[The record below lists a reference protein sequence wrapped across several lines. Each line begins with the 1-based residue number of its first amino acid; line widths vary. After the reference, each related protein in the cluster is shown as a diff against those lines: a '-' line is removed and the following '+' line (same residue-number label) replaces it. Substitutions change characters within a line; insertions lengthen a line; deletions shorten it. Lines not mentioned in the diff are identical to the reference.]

1 MSVSGC
7 DTGKGT
13 RTADRHTFGFKR
25 TSLYKQ
31 VQMEQNRT
39 KQIRIPAL
47 VDMHVHFR
55 EPGYPQ
61 KETIRSGSNAAMCA
75 GYSDVFTMPNLNPA
89 PDCIENLQI
98 QQGIIARDSLIGV
111 HPYATITLGRK
122 GEGELVN
129 IEQLAPL
136 VAGFSDDGCGVQSED
151 LMREAMERCAR
162 VGSMIVEHCEVNSLL
177 HNGYIHA
184 GAYARAHGHR
194 GICSESEWREV
205 ERNIRLSE
213 ETGCRLHICHISTK
227 ESVQLVREAKA
238 RGARVTCETAPHYL
252 LLNER
257 CMGEDGCWKMNP
269 PLRGVD
275 DQMALLAGIQDGTI
289 DVIATDHAPHTAE
302 EKSRGLEKSAFGIVG
317 IECAFPLMY
326 TYLVRTGFI
335 TLERLV
341 ELMSTRAREITGL
354 PQGTSWATFEVETP
368 YEIDPDK
375 FLSKG
380 HSTPFAGWQV
390 YGRCIETVY
399 NGVTVFQLT
408 SKN

>member
-1 MSVSGC
+1 
-7 DTGKGT
+7 
-13 RTADRHTFGFKR
+13 
-25 TSLYKQ
+25 
-31 VQMEQNRT
+31 MEQNRK

-55 EPGYPQ
+55 EPGFPQ
-61 KETIRSGSNAAMCA
+61 KETIRSGSIAAMCA
-75 GYSDVFTMPNLNPA
+75 GYSDVFTMPNTQPA
-89 PDCIENLQI
+89 PDSVENLRI

-111 HPYATITLGRK
+111 HPYASITLGRK

-129 IEQLAPL
+129 MEALAPY
-136 VAGFSDDGCGVQSED
+136 VAGFSDDGCGVQSEE
-151 LMREAMERCAR
+151 LMRRAMEECAR
-162 VGSMIVEHCEVNSLL
+162 VGSMIVEHCEVNDLL

-227 ESVQLVREAKA
+227 ESVQLIREAKA
-238 RGARVTCETAPHYL
+238 RGAKVTCETAPHYL
-252 LLNER
+252 LLDER

-275 DQMALLAGIQDGTI
+275 DRMALLAGIQDGTI

-302 EKSRGLEKSAFGIVG
+302 EKNRGLEGSAFGIVG
-317 IECAFPLMY
+317 IECAFPLLY

-335 TLERLV
+335 PLERLV

-354 PQGTSWATFEVETP
+354 PQGKSWATFEVETP

-380 HSTPFAGWQV
+380 HSTPFAGWTV
-390 YGRCIETVY
+390 YGRCVETVY
-399 NGVTVFQLT
+399 NGVVVY
-408 SKN
+408 SIKN

>member
-1 MSVSGC
+1 MSLSG
-7 DTGKGT
+7 
-13 RTADRHTFGFKR
+13 F
-25 TSLYKQ
+25 
-31 VQMEQNRT
+31 
-39 KQIRIPAL
+39 IRIPAL

-55 EPGYPQ
+55 EPGFSQ
-61 KETIRSGSNAAMCA
+61 KETILSGSSAAMCS

-89 PDCIENLQI
+89 PDSIDNLNI
-98 QQGIIARDSLIGV
+98 QKGIIARNSLIGV
-111 HPYATITLGRK
+111 HPYATITLDRK

-129 IEQLAPL
+129 IKELAPL
-136 VAGFSDDGCGVQSED
+136 VPGFSDDGCGVQSED
-151 LMREAMERCAR
+151 LMRRAMEQCAEA
-162 VGSMIVEHCEVNSLL
+162 GSIIVEHCEVNSLL

-184 GAYARAHGHR
+184 GAYAHTHGHR

-227 ESVQLVREAKA
+227 ESVQLIREAKA
-238 RGARVTCETAPHYL
+238 RGVKVTCETAPHYL

-289 DVIATDHAPHTAE
+289 DVIATDHAPHTDE
-302 EKSRGLEKSAFGIVG
+302 EKSRGLEHSAFGIVG

-335 TLERLV
+335 TLDRLV
-341 ELMSTRAREITGL
+341 ELMSTRAREIMGL
-354 PQGTSWATFEVETP
+354 PIGTSWATFEVETP
-368 YEIDPDK
+368 YEIDPRK
-375 FLSKG
+375 FISKG

-390 YGRCIETVY
+390 YGRCTETIY
-399 NGVTVFQLT
+399 NGKVVFKET
-408 SKN
+408 TDK

>member
-1 MSVSGC
+1 
-7 DTGKGT
+7 
-13 RTADRHTFGFKR
+13 
-25 TSLYKQ
+25 
-31 VQMEQNRT
+31 MEQNRT

-75 GYSDVFTMPNLNPA
+75 GYSDVFTMPNTNPA
-89 PDCIENLQI
+89 PDSVENLRI

-111 HPYATITLGRK
+111 HPYASITLGRK

-129 IEQLAPL
+129 IEQLAPY

-162 VGSMIVEHCEVNSLL
+162 VGSMIVEHCEVNDLL

-184 GAYARAHGHR
+184 GAYARAHEHR
-194 GICSESEWREV
+194 GICSESEWCEV

-227 ESVQLVREAKA
+227 ESVQLIREAKA
-238 RGARVTCETAPHYL
+238 RWAKVTCETAPHYL
-252 LLNER
+252 LLDER

-275 DQMALLAGIQDGTI
+275 DRMALLAGIQDGTI

-302 EKSRGLEKSAFGIVG
+302 EKSRGLEHSAFGIVG

-380 HSTPFAGWQV
+380 HSTPFAGWTV
-390 YGRCIETVY
+390 YGRCIETIY
-399 NGVTVFQLT
+399 NGEVVY
-408 SKN
+408 SIMN

>member
-1 MSVSGC
+1 MSLSG
-7 DTGKGT
+7 
-13 RTADRHTFGFKR
+13 F
-25 TSLYKQ
+25 
-31 VQMEQNRT
+31 
-39 KQIRIPAL
+39 IRIPAL

-55 EPGYPQ
+55 EPGFSQ
-61 KETIRSGSNAAMCA
+61 KETILSGSSAAMCS

-89 PDCIENLQI
+89 PDSIDNLNI
-98 QQGIIARDSLIGV
+98 QKGIIARNSLIGV
-111 HPYATITLGRK
+111 HPYATITLDRK

-129 IEQLAPL
+129 IKELAPL
-136 VAGFSDDGCGVQSED
+136 VPGFSDDGCGVQSED
-151 LMREAMERCAR
+151 LMRRAMEQCAEA
-162 VGSMIVEHCEVNSLL
+162 GSIIVEHCEVNSLL

-184 GAYARAHGHR
+184 GVYARTHGHR

-227 ESVQLVREAKA
+227 ESVQLIREAKA
-238 RGARVTCETAPHYL
+238 RGVKVTCETAPHYL

-289 DVIATDHAPHTAE
+289 DVIATDHAPHTDE
-302 EKSRGLEKSAFGIVG
+302 EKSRGLEHSAFGIVG

-335 TLERLV
+335 TLDRLV
-341 ELMSTRAREITGL
+341 ELMSTRAREIMGL
-354 PQGTSWATFEVETP
+354 PIGTSWATFEVETP
-368 YEIDPDK
+368 YEIDPRK
-375 FLSKG
+375 FISKG

-390 YGRCIETVY
+390 YGRCTETIY
-399 NGVTVFQLT
+399 NGKVVY
-408 SKN
+408 SIKN

>member
-1 MSVSGC
+1 MSLSG
-7 DTGKGT
+7 
-13 RTADRHTFGFKR
+13 F
-25 TSLYKQ
+25 
-31 VQMEQNRT
+31 
-39 KQIRIPAL
+39 IRIPAL

-55 EPGYPQ
+55 EPGFAQ
-61 KETIRSGSNAAMCA
+61 KETILSGSSAAMCS

-89 PDCIENLQI
+89 PDSVDNLNI
-98 QQGIIARDSLIGV
+98 QKGIIARNSLIGV
-111 HPYATITLGRK
+111 HPYATITLDRK

-129 IEQLAPL
+129 IKELAPL
-136 VAGFSDDGCGVQSED
+136 VPGFSDDGCGVQSED
-151 LMREAMERCAR
+151 LMRRAMEQCAEA
-162 VGSMIVEHCEVNSLL
+162 GSIIVEHCEVNSLL

-184 GAYARAHGHR
+184 GAYARTHGHR

-227 ESVQLVREAKA
+227 ESVQLIREAKA
-238 RGARVTCETAPHYL
+238 RGVKVTCETAPHYL

-289 DVIATDHAPHTAE
+289 DVIATDHAPHTDE
-302 EKSRGLEKSAFGIVG
+302 EKSRGLEHSAFGIVG

-335 TLERLV
+335 TLDRLV
-341 ELMSTRAREITGL
+341 ELMSTRAREIMGL
-354 PQGTSWATFEVETP
+354 PIGTSWATFEVETP
-368 YEIDPDK
+368 YEIDPRK
-375 FLSKG
+375 FISKG

-390 YGRCIETVY
+390 YGRCTETIY
-399 NGVTVFQLT
+399 NGKVVFKET
-408 SKN
+408 TDK

>member
-1 MSVSGC
+1 MSLSG
-7 DTGKGT
+7 
-13 RTADRHTFGFKR
+13 F
-25 TSLYKQ
+25 
-31 VQMEQNRT
+31 
-39 KQIRIPAL
+39 IRIPAL

-55 EPGYPQ
+55 EPGFSQ
-61 KETIRSGSNAAMCA
+61 KETILSGSSAAMCS

-89 PDCIENLQI
+89 PDSIDNLNI
-98 QQGIIARDSLIGV
+98 QKGIIARNSLIGV
-111 HPYATITLGRK
+111 HPYATITLDRK

-129 IEQLAPL
+129 IKELAPL
-136 VAGFSDDGCGVQSED
+136 VPGFSDDGCGVQSED
-151 LMREAMERCAR
+151 LMRRAMEQCAEA
-162 VGSMIVEHCEVNSLL
+162 GSIIVEHCEVNSLL

-184 GAYARAHGHR
+184 GVYARTHGHR

-227 ESVQLVREAKA
+227 ESVQLIREAKA
-238 RGARVTCETAPHYL
+238 RGVKVTCETAPHYL

-275 DQMALLAGIQDGTI
+275 DQMALLAGVQDGTI
-289 DVIATDHAPHTAE
+289 DVIATDHAPHTDE
-302 EKSRGLEKSAFGIVG
+302 EKSRGLEHSAFGIVG

-335 TLERLV
+335 TLDRLV
-341 ELMSTRAREITGL
+341 ELMSTRAREIMGL
-354 PQGTSWATFEVETP
+354 PMGTSWATFEVETP
-368 YEIDPDK
+368 YEIDPRK
-375 FLSKG
+375 FISKG

-390 YGRCIETVY
+390 YGRCTETIY
-399 NGVTVFQLT
+399 NGKVVFKET
-408 SKN
+408 TDK

>member
-1 MSVSGC
+1 MSLSG
-7 DTGKGT
+7 
-13 RTADRHTFGFKR
+13 F
-25 TSLYKQ
+25 
-31 VQMEQNRT
+31 
-39 KQIRIPAL
+39 IRIPAL

-55 EPGYPQ
+55 EPGFSQ
-61 KETIRSGSNAAMCA
+61 KETILSGSSAAMCS

-89 PDCIENLQI
+89 PDSIDNLNI
-98 QQGIIARDSLIGV
+98 QKGIIARNSLIGV
-111 HPYATITLGRK
+111 HPYATITLDRK

-129 IEQLAPL
+129 IKELAPL
-136 VAGFSDDGCGVQSED
+136 VPGFSDDGCGVQSED
-151 LMREAMERCAR
+151 LMRRAMEQCAEA
-162 VGSMIVEHCEVNSLL
+162 GSIIVEHCEVNSLL

-184 GAYARAHGHR
+184 GAYARTHGYR

-227 ESVQLVREAKA
+227 ESVQLIREAKA
-238 RGARVTCETAPHYL
+238 RGVKVTCETAPHYL

-257 CMGEDGCWKMNP
+257 CMDEDGCWKMNP

-289 DVIATDHAPHTAE
+289 DVIATDHAPHTDE
-302 EKSRGLEKSAFGIVG
+302 EKSRGLEHSAFGIVG

-335 TLERLV
+335 TLDRLV
-341 ELMSTRAREITGL
+341 ELMSTRAREIMGL
-354 PQGTSWATFEVETP
+354 PIGTSWATFEVETP
-368 YEIDPDK
+368 YEIDPRK
-375 FLSKG
+375 FISKG

-390 YGRCIETVY
+390 YGRCTETIYKGKV
-399 NGVTVFQLT
+399 VFKET
-408 SKN
+408 TDK

>member
-1 MSVSGC
+1 MSLSG
-7 DTGKGT
+7 
-13 RTADRHTFGFKR
+13 F
-25 TSLYKQ
+25 
-31 VQMEQNRT
+31 
-39 KQIRIPAL
+39 IRIPAL

-55 EPGYPQ
+55 EPGFSQ
-61 KETIRSGSNAAMCA
+61 KETILSGSSAAMCS

-89 PDCIENLQI
+89 PDSIDNLNI
-98 QQGIIARDSLIGV
+98 QKGIIARNSLIGV
-111 HPYATITLGRK
+111 HPYATITLDRK

-129 IEQLAPL
+129 IKELAPL
-136 VAGFSDDGCGVQSED
+136 VPGFSDDGCGVQSED
-151 LMREAMERCAR
+151 LMRRAMEQCAEA
-162 VGSMIVEHCEVNSLL
+162 GSIIVEHCEVNSLL

-184 GAYARAHGHR
+184 GVYARTHGHR

-227 ESVQLVREAKA
+227 ESVQLIREAKA
-238 RGARVTCETAPHYL
+238 RGVKITCETAPHYL

-289 DVIATDHAPHTAE
+289 DVIATDHAPHTDE
-302 EKSRGLEKSAFGIVG
+302 EKSRGLEHSAFGIVG

-335 TLERLV
+335 TLDRLV
-341 ELMSTRAREITGL
+341 ELMSTRAREIMGL
-354 PQGTSWATFEVETP
+354 PIGTSWATFEVETP
-368 YEIDPDK
+368 YEIDPRK
-375 FLSKG
+375 FISKG

-390 YGRCIETVY
+390 YGRCTETIY
-399 NGVTVFQLT
+399 NGKVVFKET
-408 SKN
+408 TDK

>member
-1 MSVSGC
+1 MSLSG
-7 DTGKGT
+7 
-13 RTADRHTFGFKR
+13 F
-25 TSLYKQ
+25 
-31 VQMEQNRT
+31 
-39 KQIRIPAL
+39 IRIPAL

-55 EPGYPQ
+55 EPGFSQ
-61 KETIRSGSNAAMCA
+61 KETILSGSSAAMCS

-89 PDCIENLQI
+89 PDSIDNLNI
-98 QQGIIARDSLIGV
+98 QKGIIARNSLIGV
-111 HPYATITLGRK
+111 HPYATITLDRK

-129 IEQLAPL
+129 IKELAPL
-136 VAGFSDDGCGVQSED
+136 VPGFSDDGCGVQSED
-151 LMREAMERCAR
+151 LMRRAMEQCAEA
-162 VGSMIVEHCEVNSLL
+162 GSIIVEHCEVNNLL
-177 HNGYIHA
+177 HNWYIHA
-184 GAYARAHGHR
+184 GVYARTHGHR

-238 RGARVTCETAPHYL
+238 RGVKVTCETAPHYL

-289 DVIATDHAPHTAE
+289 DVIATDHAPHTDE
-302 EKSRGLEKSAFGIVG
+302 EKSRGLEHSAFGIVG

-335 TLERLV
+335 TLDRLV
-341 ELMSTRAREITGL
+341 ELMSTRAREIMGL
-354 PQGTSWATFEVETP
+354 PIGTSWATFEVETP
-368 YEIDPDK
+368 YEIDPRR
-375 FLSKG
+375 FISKG

-390 YGRCIETVY
+390 YGRCTETIY
-399 NGVTVFQLT
+399 NGKVVFKET
-408 SKN
+408 TDK

>member
-1 MSVSGC
+1 MSLSG
-7 DTGKGT
+7 
-13 RTADRHTFGFKR
+13 F
-25 TSLYKQ
+25 
-31 VQMEQNRT
+31 
-39 KQIRIPAL
+39 IRIPAL

-55 EPGYPQ
+55 EPGFSQ
-61 KETIRSGSNAAMCA
+61 KETILSGSSAAMCS

-89 PDCIENLQI
+89 PDSIDNLNI
-98 QQGIIARDSLIGV
+98 QKGIIARNSLIGV
-111 HPYATITLGRK
+111 HPYATITLDRK

-129 IEQLAPL
+129 IKELAPL
-136 VAGFSDDGCGVQSED
+136 VPGFSDDGCGVQSED
-151 LMREAMERCAR
+151 LMRRAMEQCAEA
-162 VGSMIVEHCEVNSLL
+162 GCIIVEHCEVNSLL

-184 GAYARAHGHR
+184 GAYARRHGHR

-227 ESVQLVREAKA
+227 ESVQLIRAAKA
-238 RGARVTCETAPHYL
+238 RGVKVTCETAPHYL

-289 DVIATDHAPHTAE
+289 DVIATDHAPHTDE
-302 EKSRGLEKSAFGIVG
+302 EKSRGLEHSAFGIVG

-335 TLERLV
+335 TLDRLV
-341 ELMSTRAREITGL
+341 ELMSTRAREIMGL
-354 PQGTSWATFEVETP
+354 PIGTSWATFEVETP
-368 YEIDPDK
+368 YEIDPRR
-375 FLSKG
+375 FISKG

-390 YGRCIETVY
+390 YGRCTETIY
-399 NGVTVFQLT
+399 NGKVVFKET
-408 SKN
+408 TDK

>member
-1 MSVSGC
+1 MSLL
-7 DTGKGT
+7 GT
-13 RTADRHTFGFKR
+13 
-25 TSLYKQ
+25 
-31 VQMEQNRT
+31 
-39 KQIRIPAL
+39 IRVPAL

-227 ESVQLVREAKA
+227 ESVQLIREAKA
-238 RGARVTCETAPHYL
+238 HGARVTCETAPHYL

-302 EKSRGLEKSAFGIVG
+302 EKSRGLEHSAFGIVG

-390 YGRCIETVY
+390 YGRCVETVY
-399 NGVTVFQLT
+399 NGEVVY
-408 SKN
+408 SIMN

>member
-1 MSVSGC
+1 MSLSGI
-7 DTGKGT
+7 
-13 RTADRHTFGFKR
+13 
-25 TSLYKQ
+25 
-31 VQMEQNRT
+31 
-39 KQIRIPAL
+39 IRIPAL

-55 EPGYPQ
+55 EPGFPQ
-61 KETIRSGSNAAMCA
+61 KETILSGSTAAMCA

-89 PDCIENLQI
+89 PDNIDHLRI
-98 QQGIIARDSLIGV
+98 QQGIIASDSLIGV
-111 HPYATITLGRK
+111 HPYASITLGRK

-136 VAGFSDDGCGVQSED
+136 VAGFSDDGCGVQSEE

-162 VGSMIVEHCEVNSLL
+162 VGSMIVEHCEVNDLL

-184 GAYARAHGHR
+184 GAYARTYGHR

-213 ETGCRLHICHISTK
+213 ETGCRLHICHISTQ
-227 ESVQLVREAKA
+227 ESVQLIREAKA
-238 RGARVTCETAPHYL
+238 RGAKVTCETAPHYL

-257 CMGEDGCWKMNP
+257 CMWEDGCWKMNP

-289 DVIATDHAPHTAE
+289 DVIATDHAPHTDE
-302 EKSRGLEKSAFGIVG
+302 EKSRGLEHSAFGIVG

-354 PQGTSWATFEVETP
+354 PQGTSWATFEVEAP
-368 YEIDPDK
+368 YEIDPDE

-380 HSTPFAGWQV
+380 HSTPFAGWTV

-399 NGVTVFQLT
+399 NGEVVYSIMNL
-408 SKN
+408 

>member
-1 MSVSGC
+1 MSLSG
-7 DTGKGT
+7 
-13 RTADRHTFGFKR
+13 F
-25 TSLYKQ
+25 
-31 VQMEQNRT
+31 
-39 KQIRIPAL
+39 IRIPAL

-55 EPGYPQ
+55 EPGFSQ
-61 KETIRSGSNAAMCA
+61 KETILSGSSAAMCS

-89 PDCIENLQI
+89 PDSIDNLNI
-98 QQGIIARDSLIGV
+98 QKGIIARNSLIGV
-111 HPYATITLGRK
+111 HPYATITLDRK

-129 IEQLAPL
+129 IKELAPL
-136 VAGFSDDGCGVQSED
+136 VPGFSDDGCGVQSED
-151 LMREAMERCAR
+151 LMRRAMEQCAEA
-162 VGSMIVEHCEVNSLL
+162 GSIIVEHCEVNSLL

-184 GAYARAHGHR
+184 GAYARTHGHR

-227 ESVQLVREAKA
+227 ESVQLIREAKA
-238 RGARVTCETAPHYL
+238 RGVKVTCETAPHYL

-289 DVIATDHAPHTAE
+289 DVIATDHAPHTDE
-302 EKSRGLEKSAFGIVG
+302 EKSRGLEHSAFGIVG

-335 TLERLV
+335 TLDRLV
-341 ELMSTRAREITGL
+341 ELMSTRAREIMGL
-354 PQGTSWATFEVETP
+354 PIGTSWATFEVETP
-368 YEIDPDK
+368 YEIDPRR
-375 FLSKG
+375 FISKG

-390 YGRCIETVY
+390 YGRCTETIY
-399 NGVTVFQLT
+399 NGKVVFKET
-408 SKN
+408 TDK

>member
-1 MSVSGC
+1 M
-7 DTGKGT
+7 
-13 RTADRHTFGFKR
+13 
-25 TSLYKQ
+25 
-31 VQMEQNRT
+31 VQKEG
-39 KQIRIPAL
+39 IIHIPAL

-55 EPGYPQ
+55 EPGYSQ
-61 KETIRSGSNAAMCA
+61 KETILSGSSAAMCS

-89 PDCIENLQI
+89 PDSIDNLNI
-98 QQGIIARDSLIGV
+98 QKGIIASNSLIGV
-111 HPYATITLGRK
+111 HPYATITLDRK

-129 IEQLAPL
+129 IKELAPL
-136 VAGFSDDGCGVQSED
+136 VPGFSDDGCGVQSED
-151 LMREAMERCAR
+151 LMRRAMEQCAEA
-162 VGSMIVEHCEVNSLL
+162 GSIIVEHCEVNSLL

-184 GAYARAHGHR
+184 GAYARTHEHR

-227 ESVQLVREAKA
+227 ESVQLIREAKA
-238 RGARVTCETAPHYL
+238 RGVKVTCETAPHYL

-289 DVIATDHAPHTAE
+289 DVIATDHAPHTDE
-302 EKSRGLEKSAFGIVG
+302 EKSRGLEHSAFGIVG

-335 TLERLV
+335 TLDRLV
-341 ELMSTRAREITGL
+341 ELMSTRAREIMGL
-354 PQGTSWATFEVETP
+354 PIGTSWATFEVETP
-368 YEIDPDK
+368 YEIDPRK
-375 FLSKG
+375 FISKG

-390 YGRCIETVY
+390 YGRCTETIY
-399 NGVTVFQLT
+399 NGKVVY
-408 SKN
+408 SIKN

>member
-1 MSVSGC
+1 MSLSG
-7 DTGKGT
+7 
-13 RTADRHTFGFKR
+13 F
-25 TSLYKQ
+25 
-31 VQMEQNRT
+31 
-39 KQIRIPAL
+39 IRIPAL

-55 EPGYPQ
+55 EPGFSQ
-61 KETIRSGSNAAMCA
+61 KETILSGSSAAMCS

-89 PDCIENLQI
+89 PDSIDNLNI
-98 QQGIIARDSLIGV
+98 QKGIIARNSLIGV
-111 HPYATITLGRK
+111 HPYATITLDRK

-129 IEQLAPL
+129 IKELAPL
-136 VAGFSDDGCGVQSED
+136 VPGFSDDGCGVQSED
-151 LMREAMERCAR
+151 LMRRAMEQCAEA
-162 VGSMIVEHCEVNSLL
+162 GSIIVEHCEVNNLL

-184 GAYARAHGHR
+184 GVYARTHGHR

-238 RGARVTCETAPHYL
+238 RGVKVTCETAPHYL

-289 DVIATDHAPHTAE
+289 DVIATDHAPHTDE
-302 EKSRGLEKSAFGIVG
+302 EKSRGLEHSAFGIVG

-335 TLERLV
+335 TLDRLV
-341 ELMSTRAREITGL
+341 ELMSTRAREIMGL
-354 PQGTSWATFEVETP
+354 PIGTSWATFEVETP
-368 YEIDPDK
+368 YEIDPRK
-375 FLSKG
+375 FISKG

-390 YGRCIETVY
+390 YGRCTETIY
-399 NGVTVFQLT
+399 NGKVVFKET
-408 SKN
+408 TDK

>member
-1 MSVSGC
+1 MVQ
-7 DTGKGT
+7 KG
-13 RTADRHTFGFKR
+13 
-25 TSLYKQ
+25 
-31 VQMEQNRT
+31 M
-39 KQIRIPAL
+39 IRIPAL

-55 EPGYPQ
+55 EPGFAQ
-61 KETIRSGSNAAMCA
+61 KETILSGSSAAMCS

-89 PDCIENLQI
+89 PDSIDNLNI
-98 QQGIIARDSLIGV
+98 QKGIIARNSLIGV
-111 HPYATITLGRK
+111 HPYATITLDRK

-129 IEQLAPL
+129 IKELAPL
-136 VAGFSDDGCGVQSED
+136 VPGFSDDGCGVQSED
-151 LMREAMERCAR
+151 LMRRAMEQCAEA
-162 VGSMIVEHCEVNSLL
+162 GSIIVEHCEVNSLL
-177 HNGYIHA
+177 HNGYMHA
-184 GAYARAHGHR
+184 GAYACTHGHR

-227 ESVQLVREAKA
+227 ESVQLIRKAKA
-238 RGARVTCETAPHYL
+238 RGVKVTCETAPHYL

-289 DVIATDHAPHTAE
+289 DVIATDHAPHTDE
-302 EKSRGLEKSAFGIVG
+302 EKSRGLEHSAFGIVG

-335 TLERLV
+335 TLDRLV
-341 ELMSTRAREITGL
+341 ELMSTRAREIMGL
-354 PQGTSWATFEVETP
+354 PIGTSWATFEVETP
-368 YEIDPDK
+368 YEIDPRK
-375 FLSKG
+375 FISKG

-390 YGRCIETVY
+390 YGRCTETIY
-399 NGVTVFQLT
+399 NGKVVFKET
-408 SKN
+408 TDK

>member
-1 MSVSGC
+1 MSLSG
-7 DTGKGT
+7 
-13 RTADRHTFGFKR
+13 F
-25 TSLYKQ
+25 
-31 VQMEQNRT
+31 
-39 KQIRIPAL
+39 IRIPAL

-55 EPGYPQ
+55 EPGFSQ
-61 KETIRSGSNAAMCA
+61 KETILSGSSAAMCS

-89 PDCIENLQI
+89 PDSIDNLNI
-98 QQGIIARDSLIGV
+98 QKGIIARNSLIGV
-111 HPYATITLGRK
+111 HPYATITLDRK

-129 IEQLAPL
+129 IKELAPL
-136 VAGFSDDGCGVQSED
+136 VPGFSDDGCGVQSED
-151 LMREAMERCAR
+151 LMHRAMEQCAEA
-162 VGSMIVEHCEVNSLL
+162 GSIIVEHCEVNSLL

-184 GAYARAHGHR
+184 GVYARTHGHR

-227 ESVQLVREAKA
+227 ESVQLIREAKA
-238 RGARVTCETAPHYL
+238 RGVKVTCETAPHYL

-289 DVIATDHAPHTAE
+289 DVIATDHAPHTDE
-302 EKSRGLEKSAFGIVG
+302 EKSRGLEYSAFGIVG

-335 TLERLV
+335 TLDRLV
-341 ELMSTRAREITGL
+341 ELMSTRAREIMGL
-354 PQGTSWATFEVETP
+354 PIGTSWATFEVETP
-368 YEIDPDK
+368 YEIDPRK
-375 FLSKG
+375 FISKG

-390 YGRCIETVY
+390 YGRCTETIY
-399 NGVTVFQLT
+399 NGKVVFKET
-408 SKN
+408 TDK

>member
-1 MSVSGC
+1 MSLSG
-7 DTGKGT
+7 
-13 RTADRHTFGFKR
+13 F
-25 TSLYKQ
+25 
-31 VQMEQNRT
+31 
-39 KQIRIPAL
+39 IRIPAL

-55 EPGYPQ
+55 EPGFSQ
-61 KETIRSGSNAAMCA
+61 KETILSGSSAAMCS

-89 PDCIENLQI
+89 PDSIDNLNI
-98 QQGIIARDSLIGV
+98 QKGIIARNSLIGV
-111 HPYATITLGRK
+111 HPYATITLDRK

-129 IEQLAPL
+129 IKELAPL
-136 VAGFSDDGCGVQSED
+136 VPGFSDDGCGVQSED
-151 LMREAMERCAR
+151 LMRRAMEQCAEA
-162 VGSMIVEHCEVNSLL
+162 GSIIVEHCEVNSLL

-184 GAYARAHGHR
+184 GVYARTHGHR

-227 ESVQLVREAKA
+227 ESVQLIREAKA
-238 RGARVTCETAPHYL
+238 RGVKVTCETAPHYL

-257 CMGEDGCWKMNP
+257 SMGEDGCWKMNP

-289 DVIATDHAPHTAE
+289 DVIATDHAPHTDE
-302 EKSRGLEKSAFGIVG
+302 EKSRGLEHSVFGIVG

-335 TLERLV
+335 TLDRLV
-341 ELMSTRAREITGL
+341 ELMSTRAREIMGL
-354 PQGTSWATFEVETP
+354 PIGTSWATFEVETP
-368 YEIDPDK
+368 YEIDPRK
-375 FLSKG
+375 FISKG

-390 YGRCIETVY
+390 YGRCTETIY
-399 NGVTVFQLT
+399 NGKVVFKET
-408 SKN
+408 TDK

>member
-1 MSVSGC
+1 MSLSG
-7 DTGKGT
+7 
-13 RTADRHTFGFKR
+13 F
-25 TSLYKQ
+25 
-31 VQMEQNRT
+31 
-39 KQIRIPAL
+39 IRIPAL

-55 EPGYPQ
+55 EPGFSQ
-61 KETIRSGSNAAMCA
+61 KETILSGSSAAMCS

-89 PDCIENLQI
+89 PDSIDNLNI
-98 QQGIIARDSLIGV
+98 QKGIIARNSLIGV
-111 HPYATITLGRK
+111 HPYATITLDRK

-129 IEQLAPL
+129 IKELAPL
-136 VAGFSDDGCGVQSED
+136 VPGFSDDGCGVQSED
-151 LMREAMERCAR
+151 LMRRAMEQCAEA
-162 VGSMIVEHCEVNSLL
+162 GSIIVEHCEVNSLL

-184 GAYARAHGHR
+184 GVYARTHGHR

-227 ESVQLVREAKA
+227 ESVQLIREAKA
-238 RGARVTCETAPHYL
+238 RGVKVICETAPHYL

-289 DVIATDHAPHTAE
+289 DVIATDHAPHTDE
-302 EKSRGLEKSAFGIVG
+302 EKSRGLEYSAFGIVG

-335 TLERLV
+335 TLDRLV
-341 ELMSTRAREITGL
+341 ELMSTRAREIMGL
-354 PQGTSWATFEVETP
+354 PIGTSWATFEVETP
-368 YEIDPDK
+368 YEIDPRK
-375 FLSKG
+375 FISKG

-390 YGRCIETVY
+390 YGRCTETIY
-399 NGVTVFQLT
+399 NGKVVFKET
-408 SKN
+408 TDK

>member
-1 MSVSGC
+1 MSLSG
-7 DTGKGT
+7 
-13 RTADRHTFGFKR
+13 F
-25 TSLYKQ
+25 
-31 VQMEQNRT
+31 
-39 KQIRIPAL
+39 IRIPAL

-55 EPGYPQ
+55 EPGFSQ
-61 KETIRSGSNAAMCA
+61 KETILSGSSAAMCS

-89 PDCIENLQI
+89 PDSIDNLNI
-98 QQGIIARDSLIGV
+98 QKGIIARNSLIGV
-111 HPYATITLGRK
+111 HPYATITLDRK

-129 IEQLAPL
+129 IKELAPL
-136 VAGFSDDGCGVQSED
+136 VPGFSDDGCGVQSED
-151 LMREAMERCAR
+151 LMRRAMEQCAEA
-162 VGSMIVEHCEVNSLL
+162 GSIIVEHCEVNSLL

-184 GAYARAHGHR
+184 GAYARTHGHR

-227 ESVQLVREAKA
+227 ESVQLIREAKA
-238 RGARVTCETAPHYL
+238 RGVKVTCETAPHYL

-289 DVIATDHAPHTAE
+289 DVIATDHAPHTDE
-302 EKSRGLEKSAFGIVG
+302 EKSRGLEHSAFGIVG

-335 TLERLV
+335 TLDRLV
-341 ELMSTRAREITGL
+341 ELMSTRAREIMGL
-354 PQGTSWATFEVETP
+354 PIGTSWATFEVETP
-368 YEIDPDK
+368 CEIDPRR
-375 FLSKG
+375 FISKG

-390 YGRCIETVY
+390 YGRCTETIY
-399 NGVTVFQLT
+399 NGKVVFKET
-408 SKN
+408 TDK

>member
-1 MSVSGC
+1 MSLSG
-7 DTGKGT
+7 
-13 RTADRHTFGFKR
+13 F
-25 TSLYKQ
+25 
-31 VQMEQNRT
+31 
-39 KQIRIPAL
+39 IRIPAL

-55 EPGYPQ
+55 EPGFSQ
-61 KETIRSGSNAAMCA
+61 KETILSGSSAAMCS

-89 PDCIENLQI
+89 PDSIDDLNI
-98 QQGIIARDSLIGV
+98 QKGIIARNSLIGV
-111 HPYATITLGRK
+111 HPYATITLDRK

-129 IEQLAPL
+129 IKELAPL
-136 VAGFSDDGCGVQSED
+136 VPGFSDDGCGVQSED
-151 LMREAMERCAR
+151 LMRRAMEQCAEA
-162 VGSMIVEHCEVNSLL
+162 GSIIVEHCEVNSLL

-184 GAYARAHGHR
+184 GAYALTHEHR

-227 ESVQLVREAKA
+227 ESVQLIREAKA
-238 RGARVTCETAPHYL
+238 RGVKVTCETAPHYL

-289 DVIATDHAPHTAE
+289 DVIATDHAPHTDE
-302 EKSRGLEKSAFGIVG
+302 EKSRGLEHSAFGIVG

-335 TLERLV
+335 TLDRLV
-341 ELMSTRAREITGL
+341 ELMSTRAREIMGL
-354 PQGTSWATFEVETP
+354 PMGTSWATFEVETP
-368 YEIDPDK
+368 YEIDSRK
-375 FLSKG
+375 FISKG

-390 YGRCIETVY
+390 YGRCTETIY
-399 NGVTVFQLT
+399 NGKVVFKET
-408 SKN
+408 TDK

>member
-1 MSVSGC
+1 MSLSG
-7 DTGKGT
+7 
-13 RTADRHTFGFKR
+13 F
-25 TSLYKQ
+25 
-31 VQMEQNRT
+31 
-39 KQIRIPAL
+39 IRIPAL

-55 EPGYPQ
+55 EPGFSQ
-61 KETIRSGSNAAMCA
+61 KETILSGSSAAMCS

-89 PDCIENLQI
+89 PDSIDNLNI
-98 QQGIIARDSLIGV
+98 QKGIIARNSLIGV
-111 HPYATITLGRK
+111 HPYATITLDRK

-129 IEQLAPL
+129 IKELAPL
-136 VAGFSDDGCGVQSED
+136 VPGFSDDGCGVQSED
-151 LMREAMERCAR
+151 LMRRAMEQCAEA
-162 VGSMIVEHCEVNSLL
+162 GSIIVEHCEVNSLL

-184 GAYARAHGHR
+184 GAYARTHEHR

-227 ESVQLVREAKA
+227 ESVQLIREAKA
-238 RGARVTCETAPHYL
+238 RGVKVTCETAPHYL

-289 DVIATDHAPHTAE
+289 DVIATDHAPHTDE
-302 EKSRGLEKSAFGIVG
+302 EKSRGLEHSAFGIVG

-335 TLERLV
+335 TLDRLV
-341 ELMSTRAREITGL
+341 ELMSTRAREIMGL
-354 PQGTSWATFEVETP
+354 PIGTSWATFEVETP
-368 YEIDPDK
+368 YEIDPRK
-375 FLSKG
+375 FISKG

-390 YGRCIETVY
+390 YGRCTETIY
-399 NGVTVFQLT
+399 NGKVVFKET
-408 SKN
+408 TDK

>member
-1 MSVSGC
+1 MSLSG
-7 DTGKGT
+7 
-13 RTADRHTFGFKR
+13 F
-25 TSLYKQ
+25 
-31 VQMEQNRT
+31 
-39 KQIRIPAL
+39 IRIPAL

-55 EPGYPQ
+55 EPGFSQ
-61 KETIRSGSNAAMCA
+61 KETILSGSSAAMCS

-89 PDCIENLQI
+89 PDSIDNLNI
-98 QQGIIARDSLIGV
+98 QKGIIARNSLIGV
-111 HPYATITLGRK
+111 HPYATITLDRK

-129 IEQLAPL
+129 IKELAPL
-136 VAGFSDDGCGVQSED
+136 VPGFSDDGCGVQSED
-151 LMREAMERCAR
+151 LMRRAMEQCAEA
-162 VGSMIVEHCEVNSLL
+162 GSIIVEHCEVNSLL

-184 GAYARAHGHR
+184 GVYARTHGHR

-227 ESVQLVREAKA
+227 ESVQLIREAKA
-238 RGARVTCETAPHYL
+238 RGVKVTCETAPHYL

-257 CMGEDGCWKMNP
+257 SMGEDGCWKMNP

-289 DVIATDHAPHTAE
+289 DVIATDHAPHTDE
-302 EKSRGLEKSAFGIVG
+302 EKSRGLEHSVFGIVG

-335 TLERLV
+335 TLDRLV
-341 ELMSTRAREITGL
+341 ELMSTRAREIMGL
-354 PQGTSWATFEVETP
+354 PIGTSWATFEVETP
-368 YEIDPDK
+368 YEIAPRK
-375 FLSKG
+375 FISKG

-390 YGRCIETVY
+390 YGRCTETIY
-399 NGVTVFQLT
+399 NGKVVFKET
-408 SKN
+408 TDK

>member
-1 MSVSGC
+1 MVQ
-7 DTGKGT
+7 KG
-13 RTADRHTFGFKR
+13 
-25 TSLYKQ
+25 
-31 VQMEQNRT
+31 M
-39 KQIRIPAL
+39 IRIPAL

-55 EPGYPQ
+55 EPGFSQ
-61 KETIRSGSNAAMCA
+61 KETILSGSSAAMCS

-89 PDCIENLQI
+89 PDSIDNLNI
-98 QQGIIARDSLIGV
+98 QKGIIACNSLIGV
-111 HPYATITLGRK
+111 HPYATITLDRK

-129 IEQLAPL
+129 IKELAPL
-136 VAGFSDDGCGVQSED
+136 VPGFSDDGCGVQSED
-151 LMREAMERCAR
+151 LMRRAMEQCAEA
-162 VGSMIVEHCEVNSLL
+162 GSIIVEHCEVNSLL

-184 GAYARAHGHR
+184 GAYARTHGHR
-194 GICSESEWREV
+194 GICSESEWCEV

-227 ESVQLVREAKA
+227 ESVQLIREAKA
-238 RGARVTCETAPHYL
+238 RGVKVTCETAPHYL

-289 DVIATDHAPHTAE
+289 DVIATDHAPHTDE
-302 EKSRGLEKSAFGIVG
+302 EKSRGLEHSAFGIVG

-335 TLERLV
+335 TLDRLV
-341 ELMSTRAREITGL
+341 ELMSTRAREIMGL
-354 PQGTSWATFEVETP
+354 PIGTSWATFEVETP
-368 YEIDPDK
+368 YEIDPRR
-375 FLSKG
+375 FISKG

-390 YGRCIETVY
+390 YGRCTETIY
-399 NGVTVFQLT
+399 NGKVVFKET
-408 SKN
+408 TDK

>member
-1 MSVSGC
+1 
-7 DTGKGT
+7 
-13 RTADRHTFGFKR
+13 
-25 TSLYKQ
+25 
-31 VQMEQNRT
+31 MEKT
-39 KQIRIPAL
+39 IRVPAL

-75 GYSDVFTMPNLNPA
+75 GYSDVFTMPNTNPA

-111 HPYATITLGRK
+111 HPYASITLGRK

-151 LMREAMERCAR
+151 LMREAMGRCAR

-302 EKSRGLEKSAFGIVG
+302 EKSRGLEHSAFGIVG

-326 TYLVRTGFI
+326 TYLVRTDFI

>member
-1 MSVSGC
+1 MSLSG
-7 DTGKGT
+7 
-13 RTADRHTFGFKR
+13 F
-25 TSLYKQ
+25 
-31 VQMEQNRT
+31 
-39 KQIRIPAL
+39 IRIPAL

-55 EPGYPQ
+55 EPGFSQ
-61 KETIRSGSNAAMCA
+61 KETILSGSSAAMCS

-89 PDCIENLQI
+89 PDSIDNLNI
-98 QQGIIARDSLIGV
+98 QKGIIARNSLIGV
-111 HPYATITLGRK
+111 HPYATITLDRK

-129 IEQLAPL
+129 IKELAPL
-136 VAGFSDDGCGVQSED
+136 VPGFSDDGCGVQSED
-151 LMREAMERCAR
+151 LMRRAMEQCAEA
-162 VGSMIVEHCEVNSLL
+162 GSIIVEHCEVNSLL

-184 GAYARAHGHR
+184 GVYARTHGHR

-227 ESVQLVREAKA
+227 ESVQLIREAKA
-238 RGARVTCETAPHYL
+238 RGVKVTCETAPHYL

-257 CMGEDGCWKMNP
+257 SMGEDGCWKMNP

-289 DVIATDHAPHTAE
+289 DVIATDHAPHTDE
-302 EKSRGLEKSAFGIVG
+302 EKSRGLEHSAFGIVG

-335 TLERLV
+335 TLDRLV
-341 ELMSTRAREITGL
+341 ELMSTRAREIMGL
-354 PQGTSWATFEVETP
+354 PIGTSWATFEVETP
-368 YEIDPDK
+368 YEIDPRK
-375 FLSKG
+375 FISKG

-390 YGRCIETVY
+390 YGRCTETIY
-399 NGVTVFQLT
+399 NGKVVFKET
-408 SKN
+408 TDK